1 MEIHIEY
8 CDVFFLTGRAV
19 HLHICGQCSWSI
31 DHNTERFRFHG
42 HVVGGIA
49 LFYSQTIS
57 GRPHKTALLLFGLQH
72 HISSW
77 DNIWLPQSSWFVHRR
92 DMDILIPTK
101 QRQLDAKLKD
111 FTEDSGST
119 SAFLMCVYSEVF
131 TSSERS
137 FLTVFI
143 PILWYI
149 DVYKEIFV
157 LWHCVIML
165 FLINSVYI
173 QSVYIH
179 NLFSM
184 MRGFLQYN
192 TRANLRILW
201 SFGVVT
207 QNTHLLLRK
216 HAFIF

>member
-1 MEIHIEY
+1 
-8 CDVFFLTGRAV
+8 
-19 HLHICGQCSWSI
+19 
-31 DHNTERFRFHG
+31 
-42 HVVGGIA
+42 
-49 LFYSQTIS
+49 
-57 GRPHKTALLLFGLQH
+57 
-72 HISSW
+72 
-77 DNIWLPQSSWFVHRR
+77 
-92 DMDILIPTK
+92 MDILIPTK

-137 FLTVFI
+137 FLTVFT

-207 QNTHLLLRK
+207 QNTHTYFYAYMPLFFKYNKLDSFYLLCSSKK
-216 HAFIF
+216 HVVVTWLLIKEQIFHYTQPKEGNSQIQEKKQDGWLSLFLCPIANSPKQ